1 MHFQQDREKTK
12 SLVRP
17 PFLQTEWNDA
27 AILSAQ
33 AMMLGIYPPGKNNY
47 KITEDQ
53 KYHAVPPIEGFD
65 FKPWID
71 EMGLEDEIP
80 LDDFDFD
87 EEEKT
92 DRSKEEPDW
101 GNDWSDWSGDA
112 EDYTG

>member
-1 MHFQQDREKTK
+1 MEQSGNFLKDLYDITQ
-12 SLVRP
+12 

-71 EMGLEDEIP
+71 EMGLEALPHQTTIFPIQMNGRSYDFM
-80 LDDFDFD
+80 LATDDVNCPTR
-87 EEEKT
+87 KT
-92 DRSKEEPDW
+92 QR
-101 GNDWSDWSGDA
+101 A
-112 EDYTG
+112 TM